1 MDDIVQKAKRVALE
15 ILLHNSHGPYRGLP
29 RAAAWEYPEPYTRDI
44 LISALGTLV
53 TGNQQLMESL
63 RHTLEVLAKNQSD
76 LGHIPSLV
84 HDSEDRGASDTTPL
98 FLFTTAVYRR
108 ATGEIS
114 FLESAVNK
122 ALRWMDYQ
130 SPSDR
135 GIVAQLPTSDWRD
148 EQWVWG
154 YGLYVNTV
162 VYSYLK
168 LFHMYD
174 RARLVRD
181 QMVRFTIRGG
191 VQHRHVHEGLVLKN
205 KPYYAFWSYKIYSS
219 ERFDL
224 LGNSIAL
231 LAGIASRNRSLNI
244 ISWVEKECYVLR
256 QKGELAMELPP
267 NLFPYIRPAD
277 PDWKDRYFEYNK
289 PGEYHNGG
297 IWPFVCG
304 FYIAALVAAGK
315 YKLAQIKLEHL
326 ARLINISKR
335 PGMEFGFNEWY
346 KAQDGNPMGQEWQT
360 WSAALF
366 LYAAH
371 CVEEKS
377 TPFFDW
383 VRSPHELNT

>member
-1 MDDIVQKAKRVALE
+1 
-15 ILLHNSHGPYRGLP
+15 
-29 RAAAWEYPEPYTRDI
+29 
-44 LISALGTLV
+44 
-53 TGNQQLMESL
+53 MESL
-63 RHTLEVLAKNQSD
+63 RHVLEVLAKNQSD

-98 FLFTTAVYRR
+98 FLFITALYRR
-108 ATGEIS
+108 VTGEIS
-114 FLESAVNK
+114 FLENAVNK
-122 ALRWMDYQ
+122 ALRWMEYQ

-135 GIVAQLPTSDWRD
+135 GIIAQLPTSDWRD
-148 EQWVWG
+148 EQWVFG
-154 YGLYVNTV
+154 YSLYVNTV

-168 LFHMYD
+168 LFQMYE
-174 RARLVRD
+174 RAALVRD

-224 LGNSIAL
+224 LGNSIAIL
-231 LAGIASRNRSLNI
+231 SGIASRSRSQNI
-244 ISWVEKECYVLR
+244 ISWVERECDMLR
-256 QKGELAMELPP
+256 QKGELAVELPP
-267 NLFPYIRPAD
+267 NLFPYIRLAD
-277 PDWKDRYFEYNK
+277 PDWKDRYDEYNK

-315 YKLAQIKLEHL
+315 YRLAKTKLMNLS
-326 ARLINISKR
+326 RLIQNSR
-335 PGMEFGFNEWY
+335 HPGMEFGFNEWY
-346 KAQDGNPMGQEWQT
+346 RAQDGIPMGQEWQT

-383 VRSPHELNT
+383 VRGECTAG